1 MVVLMKAGIQRPQG
15 IIEAKNAVFF
25 GNLEFGLAV
34 QIFRNQPQIG
44 RKELS
49 PSFLE
54 RLPQCGYIDWDG
66 HGIAGRRHLRKS
78 SKTSDREARLAD
90 QSV

>member
-1 MVVLMKAGIQRPQG
+1 MVVLMKAGIQRRQG

-44 RKELS
+44 RKEFRSASLS
-49 PSFLE
+49 VFLN
-54 RLPQCGYIDWDG
+54 
-66 HGIAGRRHLRKS
+66 AV
-78 SKTSDREARLAD
+78 TSTWTVME
-90 QSV
+90 